1 MRKGK
6 TSRGIG
12 NTGDGVI
19 FNKVS
24 RKVRHMFVRR
34 KLMMFAKE

>member
-19 FNKVS
+19 FNKV
-24 RKVRHMFVRR
+24 V
-34 KLMMFAKE
+34 KEGKAYVFKEGN